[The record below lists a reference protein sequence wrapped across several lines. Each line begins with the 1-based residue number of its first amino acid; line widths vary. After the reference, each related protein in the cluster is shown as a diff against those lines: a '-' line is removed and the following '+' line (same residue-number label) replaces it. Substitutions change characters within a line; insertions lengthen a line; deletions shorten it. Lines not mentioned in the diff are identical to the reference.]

1 MPCRCRSC
9 APCARLMVSSPKAT
23 QLTKSSEVSR
33 RVLSYIYIC
42 IYDSICVL
50 SRPLAAFSDRL
61 QKNKN
66 VSRPLAQAPLLLHAS
81 VFQTY
86 QPVENAGENL
96 LWRRAL
102 IARVSNCARELHR
115 LRYIRLDRDIQIRE
129 CDGFTGVMTPTLLI
143 SPLPS
148 PAS

>member
-1 MPCRCRSC
+1 MYYP
-9 APCARLMVSSPKAT
+9 APWQPSQT
-23 QLTKSSEVSR
+23 
-33 RVLSYIYIC
+33 
-42 IYDSICVL
+42 
-50 SRPLAAFSDRL
+50 
-61 QKNKN
+61 
-66 VSRPLAQAPLLLHAS
+66 VSRPLAQATLLLHAS

-129 CDGFTGVMTPTLLI
+129 CDGFTGVMTTTILI